1 MKKVLLCVFLLLLV
15 LPAQA
20 QPQPLNSSEIY
31 LGLQRLGTLGNAMYI
46 AAHPDDE
53 NTLLITWLA
62 REKKVRTA
70 YYAMTRGDG
79 GQNLIGPEQD
89 EYVGLIRTHELLEA
103 RKIDGGEQY
112 FSRAVDFGFSK
123 STDES
128 LLFWGREKILEDL
141 VYRIRKFR
149 PDVMINRFPPD
160 ERAGHGHH
168 SASAVLSKE
177 AFDAAGDPNRFP
189 EQLREV
195 EVWQPKRLV
204 WNTFGRGFTN
214 TAPDGESYVEVPL
227 GDYNPILGEAYTE
240 IAARARSKHRSQG
253 FGSAP
258 TRNERSDFLVH
269 VKGDPAQNDVFDGI
283 DLSWRR
289 IEGGEPVARRVEQA
303 IQHYNFKEPAASVP
317 ELVSIY
323 SLIAA
328 LPESVYK
335 ADKLEECRELI
346 FACAGIYLE
355 VSASTNSVSPG
366 QPLKLFS
373 AAVNRSPLPVELKTL
388 KIGGTVT
395 LDTLLEV
402 SLLPNKN
409 KEVVLDVRIP
419 ANAEITHPYWLK
431 ETKELGKYRI
441 SDEELRNRPMAPD
454 PIWAE
459 YTLNVLGE
467 TIRYR
472 HPVKY
477 KYTEPSR
484 GEIYK
489 YLEIRPEIML
499 NFEQPVIVFTGG
511 QPRTVG
517 VIVKNNLPANRASVS
532 LRLPAGWTSSPAS
545 IPVEFSEKD
554 QEKPV
559 YFTVTPGKG
568 RTEAAIQ
575 AVAVN
580 ARGSYDYAYRHIAYE
595 HIPELNVFPK
605 SVAKGID
612 LDVKIAGKKVGYIM
626 GAGDEVAQS
635 LQQIGYEVTFLDENS
650 IKGDL
655 SHLDAIIVGVRAYNT
670 KDWLAH
676 AQKLLLAYVEH
687 GGNLLV
693 QYQTQA
699 FYGRIKTNDLG
710 PYPMTIGRGRVTEE
724 DAAVRFLNPLD
735 PVLQFPNRITAAD
748 FEGWIQERGL
758 YFAQEWSDK
767 YTSVLA
773 MHDKGENELEGSL
786 LYGRYGKGNFVFTG
800 LSFFR
805 QLPAGV
811 PGAYRLIANLI
822 SMKK

>member
-1 MKKVLLCVFLLLLV
+1 MKKVLLCVFFLSGILKG
-15 LPAQA
+15 QA
-20 QPQPLNSSEIY
+20 QPLPLNSSEIY

-53 NTLLITWLA
+53 NTLLITWLSK
-62 REKKVRTA
+62 EKKVRTA

-123 STDES
+123 STDEA
-128 LLFWGREKILEDL
+128 LLLWGKEKILEDL

-177 AFDAAGDPNRFP
+177 AFDAAGDPRRFP
-189 EQLREV
+189 EQLKEV

-214 TAPDGESYVEVPL
+214 NAPDGDSYVEIPL
-227 GDYNPILGEAYTE
+227 GEFNPILGEAYTE

-253 FGSAP
+253 FGSSP
-258 TRNERSDFLVH
+258 TRSERSDYLVH
-269 VKGDPAQNDVFDGI
+269 IKGDPARKDIFDGI

-289 IEGGEPVARRVEQA
+289 VDGGQKIALLLEQV
-303 IQHYNFKEPAASVP
+303 IQKYDFRKPSASVAD
-317 ELVSIY
+317 LVRIY
-323 SLIAA
+323 GFMAS

-335 ADKLEECRELI
+335 YEKLEECRELI
-346 FACAGIYLE
+346 FACAGVYLE
-355 VSASTNSVSPG
+355 VSASTNSTSPG
-366 QPLKLFS
+366 QNVKLFS
-373 AAVNRSPLPVELKTL
+373 ASVNRSELPVEIKEL
-388 KIGGTVT
+388 KISGAVKKDTV
-395 LDTLLEV
+395 LNIRLAN
-402 SLLPNKN
+402 NKN
-409 KEVVLDVRIP
+409 TDVVFEVKIP
-419 ANAEITHPYWLK
+419 ADAEITQPYWLK
-431 ETKELGKYRI
+431 ENKEVGKYRV
-441 SDEELRNRPMAPD
+441 SDETLRNQPMAPD
-454 PIWAE
+454 PLWAE
-459 YTLNVLGE
+459 YTVSVLGE
-467 TIRYR
+467 TLTYRY
-472 HPVKY
+472 PVKY

-499 NFEQPVIVFTGG
+499 NFEQNVFIFTEG
-511 QPRTVG
+511 QSKTVG
-517 VIVKNNLPANRASVS
+517 VIVKNNLTSNRAEVS
-532 LRLPAGWTSSPAS
+532 LSLPQGWTSSPAS
-545 IPVEFSEKD
+545 AEVEFTEKD

-559 YFTVTPGKG
+559 YFTVTPGKN
-568 RTEAAIQ
+568 TSEATIRAI
-575 AVAVN
+575 AVN
-580 ARGSYDYAYRHIAYE
+580 ARGTYDHAWKHIAYE

-605 SVAKGID
+605 ATAKAIN

-635 LQQIGYEVTFLDENS
+635 LMQIGYEVTFLDENS

-655 SHLDAIIVGVRAYNT
+655 SKLDAIIIGVRAYNT
-670 KDWLAH
+670 KDWLANS
-676 AQKLLLAYVEH
+676 QKLLLEYVQN

-699 FYGRIKTNDLG
+699 FYGRIKTNELG
-710 PYPMTIGRGRVTEE
+710 PYPMNIGRGRVTEE
-724 DAAVRFLNPLD
+724 DAAVGFLNPAD
-735 PVLQFPNRITAAD
+735 PVLNYPNRITARD
-748 FEGWIQERGL
+748 FEGWVQERGL

-767 YTSVLA
+767 YTSVLT
-773 MHDKGENELEGSL
+773 MKDKGETGLEGSL
-786 LYGRYGKGNFVFTG
+786 LYTRYGKGNFVFTG
-800 LSFFR
+800 LSLFR

-822 SMKK
+822 SIKK

>member
-1 MKKVLLCVFLLLLV
+1 MKRILLGVLFLSQV
-15 LPAQA
+15 LSGQA

-31 LGLQRLGTLGNAMYI
+31 LGLQRLATLGNAMYI

-53 NTLLITWLA
+53 NTLLITWLSK
-62 REKKVRTA
+62 EKKVRTA

-123 STDES
+123 STDEA
-128 LLFWGREKILEDL
+128 LMLWGKEKILEDL

-177 AFDAAGDPNRFP
+177 AFDAAGDPRRFP
-189 EQLREV
+189 EQLKEV

-214 TAPDGESYVEVPL
+214 NAPDGDSYVEVPL
-227 GDYNPILGEAYTE
+227 GEFNPILGEAYTE

-258 TRNERSDFLVH
+258 TRSDRSDYLVH
-269 VKGDPAQNDVFDGI
+269 IKGDPAGKDIFDGI

-289 IEGGEPVARRVEQA
+289 VDGGQKIALLLEQV
-303 IQHYNFKEPAASVP
+303 IQKYDFRKPSASVP
-317 ELVSIY
+317 DLVKIY
-323 SLIAA
+323 GFMAS

-335 ADKLEECRELI
+335 YEKLDECRELI
-346 FACAGIYLE
+346 FACAGLYLE
-355 VSASTNSVSPG
+355 VSASTNSASPG
-366 QPLKLFS
+366 QNVKLFS
-373 AAVNRSPLPVELKTL
+373 ASVKRTELPVEIKGL
-388 KIGGTVT
+388 KISGTVT
-395 LDTLLEV
+395 KDTVLNIRLVNNKNTEV
-402 SLLPNKN
+402 VFDVKIPAGAEISQPYWLREN
-409 KEVVLDVRIP
+409 KEV
-419 ANAEITHPYWLK
+419 
-431 ETKELGKYRI
+431 GKYRV
-441 SDEELRNRPMAPD
+441 SDEKLRNQPMAPD
-454 PIWAE
+454 PLWAE
-459 YTLNVLGE
+459 YTVDILGE
-467 TIRYR
+467 TLSYR

-499 NFEQPVIVFTGG
+499 NFEQNVFIFTEG
-511 QPRTVG
+511 QSKTVG
-517 VIVKNNLPANRASVS
+517 VIAKNNLASNKATVS
-532 LRLPAGWTSSPAS
+532 LKLPEGWTCSPAS
-545 IPVEFSEKD
+545 VEVEFTEKD

-559 YFTVTPGKG
+559 YFTVTPG
-568 RTEAAIQ
+568 RNTPEAGIGAI
-575 AVAVN
+575 AVN
-580 ARGSYDYAYRHIAYE
+580 ARGTYDHAYKHIFYE
-595 HIPELNVFPK
+595 HIPELNIFPK
-605 SVAKGID
+605 AAAKAIN

-635 LQQIGYEVTFLDENS
+635 LMQIGYEVTFLDENS

-655 SHLDAIIVGVRAYNT
+655 SRLDAIIIGVRAYNT
-670 KDWLAH
+670 KDWLANS
-676 AQKLLLAYVEH
+676 QKLLLEYVQN

-699 FYGRIKTNDLG
+699 FYGRIKTNELG
-710 PYPMTIGRGRVTEE
+710 PYPMSIGRGRVTEE
-724 DAAVRFLNPLD
+724 DAAVRFLNSAD
-735 PVLQFPNRITAAD
+735 PVLNYPNRITAKD
-748 FEGWIQERGL
+748 FEGWVQERGL

-773 MHDKGENELEGSL
+773 MKDKGETELEGSL
-786 LYGRYGKGNFVFTG
+786 LYARYGKGNFVFTG
-800 LSFFR
+800 LSLFR

>member
-1 MKKVLLCVFLLLLV
+1 MKKIVLLVCFLSGILA
-15 LPAQA
+15 AQA

-31 LGLQRLGTLGNAMYI
+31 LGLQRLSTLGNAMYI

-53 NTLLITWLA
+53 NTLLITWLSK
-62 REKKVRTA
+62 EKKVRTA

-123 STDES
+123 STDEA
-128 LLFWGREKILEDL
+128 LLLWGKEKILEDL

-177 AFDAAGDPNRFP
+177 AFDAAGDPTRFP
-189 EQLREV
+189 EQLKEV

-214 TAPDGESYVEVPL
+214 TTPDGESFVEVPL
-227 GDYNPILGEAYTE
+227 GEYNPILGEAYTE

-258 TRNERSDFLVH
+258 TRSERSDYLVH
-269 VKGDPAQNDVFDGI
+269 IKGDPAKNDVFDGI
-283 DLSWRR
+283 DLTWRR
-289 IEGGEPVARRVEQA
+289 VDGGQKIALLLEQV
-303 IQHYNFKEPAASVP
+303 IQKYDFTKPSASLP
-317 ELVSIY
+317 DLVKIY
-323 SLIAA
+323 GFMAS

-335 ADKLEECRELI
+335 YEKLEECRKLI
-346 FACAGIYLE
+346 FACSGIYLE

-366 QPLKLFS
+366 QNLKLFS
-373 AAVNRSPLPVELKTL
+373 TSVSRSDLPVEIKAL
-388 KIGGTVT
+388 KISGVARR
-395 LDTLLEV
+395 DTLVNFRLIN
-402 SLLPNKN
+402 NKN
-409 KEVVLDVRIP
+409 AELVFDVKIP
-419 ANAEITHPYWLK
+419 ADAEITQPYWLK
-431 ETKELGKYRI
+431 ENKEVGKYRV
-441 SDEELRNRPMAPD
+441 SDETLRNQPMAPD
-454 PIWAE
+454 PLWAE
-459 YTLNVLGE
+459 YTLDILGE
-467 TIRYR
+467 TLTYR

-489 YLEIRPEIML
+489 YLEIRPEILL
-499 NFEQPVIVFTGG
+499 NFEQNVFIFTGG
-511 QPRTVG
+511 QSKTVG
-517 VIVKNNLPANRASVS
+517 VIAKNNLASNRAAVS
-532 LRLPAGWTSSPAS
+532 LKLPEGWTSSPAS
-545 IPVEFSEKD
+545 VEVEFTEKD

-559 YFTVTPGKG
+559 YFTVTPGKN
-568 RTEAAIQ
+568 TAEVSLSAL
-575 AVAVN
+575 AVN
-580 ARGSYDYAYRHIAYE
+580 ARGTYHHAYRHISYE

-605 SVAKGID
+605 AVAKGIN

-635 LQQIGYEVTFLDENS
+635 LMQIGYEVTFLDENS

-655 SHLDAIIVGVRAYNT
+655 SKLEAIIIGVRAYNT
-670 KDWLAH
+670 KDWLANS
-676 AQKLLLAYVEH
+676 QKLLLEYVNN
-687 GGNLLV
+687 GGNLVV

-699 FYGRIKTNDLG
+699 FYGRIKTSELG
-710 PYPMTIGRGRVTEE
+710 PYPMSIGRGRVTEE
-724 DAAVRFLNPLD
+724 DAAVRFLDPAD
-735 PVLQFPNRITAAD
+735 PVLNYPNRITAKD
-748 FEGWIQERGL
+748 FDGWIQERGL
-758 YFAQEWSDK
+758 YFVQEWSDK
-767 YTSVLA
+767 YTTVLA
-773 MHDKGENELEGSL
+773 MKDKGETELEGSL
-786 LYGRYGKGNFVFTG
+786 LYTRYGKGNFVFTG
-800 LSFFR
+800 LSLFR

>member
-1 MKKVLLCVFLLLLV
+1 MKKIVLCIYLLFPALV
-15 LPAQA
+15 GLT
-20 QPQPLNSSEIY
+20 QPRPLNSSEIY

-53 NTLLITWLA
+53 NTLLITWLSK
-62 REKKVRTA
+62 EKKVRTA

-89 EYVGLIRTHELLEA
+89 EYVGLLRTHELLEA

-123 STDES
+123 STDEA
-128 LLFWGREKILEDL
+128 LLLWGKQKILEDL

-160 ERAGHGHH
+160 ARAGHGHH

-177 AFDAAGDPNRFP
+177 AFDAAGDPKRFP
-189 EQLREV
+189 EQLKEV

-204 WNTFGRGFTN
+204 WNTFGSGFTN
-214 TAPDGESYVEVPL
+214 TIPEGSSYVEIPL
-227 GDYNPILGEAYTE
+227 GEFNPILGEAYTE

-258 TRNERSDFLVH
+258 TRSERSDYLVH
-269 VKGDPAQNDVFDGI
+269 VKGEPAEKDIFDGI

-289 IEGGEPVARRVEQA
+289 VDGGQKIALLLEQV
-303 IQHYNFKEPAASVP
+303 IQQYDFRKPSASVP
-317 ELVSIY
+317 DLVKIY
-323 SLIAA
+323 GFIAS

-335 ADKLEECRELI
+335 YEKLDECRELI

-355 VSASTNSVSPG
+355 VNAASNSTSPG
-366 QPLKLFS
+366 QTLKLFS
-373 AAVNRSPLPVELKTL
+373 AAVNRSDLPVELKEL
-388 KIGGTVT
+388 KISGAVT
-395 LDTLLEV
+395 KDTLVATRLTNNRNTEMAF
-402 SLLPNKN
+402 
-409 KEVVLDVRIP
+409 DVTIP
-419 ANAEITHPYWLK
+419 ADAEITQPYWLK
-431 ETKELGKYRI
+431 ESKEVGKYRV
-441 SDEELRNRPMAPD
+441 SDEKFRNQPMAPD
-454 PIWAE
+454 ALWAE
-459 YTLNVLGE
+459 YTVSILGE
-467 TIRYR
+467 PIVYR

-489 YLEIRPEIML
+489 YVEIRPEIML
-499 NFEQPVIVFTGG
+499 NFEQNVFIFTGG
-511 QPRTVG
+511 QSKTVG
-517 VIVKNNLPANRASVS
+517 VVAKNNLASNKATVS
-532 LRLPAGWTSSPAS
+532 LKLPAGWTCSPAS
-545 IPVEFSEKD
+545 VDVEFSEKD

-559 YFTVTPGKG
+559 YFTVTPGKS
-568 RTEAAIQ
+568 TPEAVIG

-580 ARGSYDYAYRHIAYE
+580 ARGTYNHAWKHIAYE

-605 SVAKGID
+605 AAAKAIN

-635 LQQIGYEVTFLDENS
+635 LMQIGYEVTFLDENS

-655 SHLDAIIVGVRAYNT
+655 SRLDAIIIGVRAYNT
-670 KDWLAH
+670 KDWLTNS
-676 AQKLLLAYVEH
+676 QKLLLEYVKN

-699 FYGRIKTNDLG
+699 YYGRIRTNELG

-724 DAAVRFLNPLD
+724 DAAVRFVNPAD
-735 PVLQFPNRITAAD
+735 PVLNYPNRITARD
-748 FEGWIQERGL
+748 FEGWVQERGL

-767 YTSVLA
+767 YTTVLA
-773 MHDKGENELEGSL
+773 MKDQGETEQEGSL
-786 LYGRYGKGNFVFTG
+786 LYTHYGKGNFVFTG
-800 LSFFR
+800 LSLFR

-822 SMKK
+822 SVKK

>member
-1 MKKVLLCVFLLLLV
+1 MKKIFLCVFLLLQTL
-15 LPAQA
+15 AGQA
-20 QPQPLNSSEIY
+20 QPQPLSSSEIY
-31 LGLQRLGTLGNAMYI
+31 LGLQRLSTLGNAMYI

-53 NTLLITWLA
+53 NTLLITWLSK
-62 REKKVRTA
+62 EKKVRTA

-123 STDES
+123 STDEA
-128 LLFWGREKILEDL
+128 LLLWGKEKILEDL
-141 VYRIRKFR
+141 VYRVRKFR

-160 ERAGHGHH
+160 ARAGHGHH
-168 SASAVLSKE
+168 SASAVLAKE
-177 AFDAAGDPNRFP
+177 AFDAAGDPKRFP
-189 EQLREV
+189 EQLKEV

-214 TAPDGESYVEVPL
+214 TTPDGESYVEAAL

-258 TRNERSDFLVH
+258 TRGERSDYLVH
-269 VKGDPAQNDVFDGI
+269 IKGEPARHDIFDGI

-289 IEGGEPVARRVEQA
+289 VDGGHKIALLMEDVIRKYSFTNPE
-303 IQHYNFKEPAASVP
+303 ASVP
-317 ELVSIY
+317 DLVKIY
-323 SLIAA
+323 GFIAS

-335 ADKLEECRELI
+335 YEKLEECRKLI

-366 QPLKLFS
+366 QSLKLFS
-373 AAVNRSPLPVELKTL
+373 AAVNRTDLAVVLKELK
-388 KIGGTVT
+388 ISGVSSR
-395 LDTLLEV
+395 DTLLNV
-402 SLLPNKN
+402 PLRNNKN
-409 KEVVLDVRIP
+409 TELVWEMMIP
-419 ANAEITHPYWLK
+419 TAAEITQPYWLK
-431 ETKELGKYRI
+431 EHKEIGKYRV
-441 SDEELRNRPMAPD
+441 SDEQFRNRPMAPD
-454 PIWAE
+454 PLWAE
-459 YTLNVLGE
+459 YTLDILGE
-467 TIRYR
+467 TVAYR
-472 HPVKY
+472 HPIKY

-489 YLEIRPEIML
+489 YVEIRPEIML
-499 NFEQPVIVFTGG
+499 NFEQPVFLFTEGK
-511 QPRTVG
+511 PKTVG
-517 VIVKNNLPANRASVS
+517 VIAKNNLASNRATVS
-532 LRLPAGWTSSPAS
+532 LTLPQGWTSSPAS
-545 IPVEFSEKD
+545 VEVEFTEKD

-559 YFTVTPGKG
+559 YFTVTPGVN
-568 RTEAAIQ
+568 TPEVTLQ

-580 ARGSYDYAYRHIAYE
+580 ARGRYHHAYRHIAYE
-595 HIPELNVFPK
+595 HIPELNIFPE
-605 SVAKGID
+605 SVAKAIH
-612 LDVKIAGKKVGYIM
+612 LDVKIAGKKVGYVM
-626 GAGDEVAQS
+626 GAGDEVAAS

-655 SHLDAIIVGVRAYNT
+655 SQFDAIIIGVRAYNT
-670 KDWLAH
+670 KDWLSNS
-676 AQKLLLAYVEH
+676 QKLLLAYVEN

-699 FYGRIKTNDLG
+699 FYGRIKTSELG
-710 PYPMTIGRGRVTEE
+710 PYPMSIGRGRVTEE
-724 DAAVRFLNPLD
+724 DADVRFLRPGD
-735 PVLQFPNRITAAD
+735 PVLNYPNRITPTD

-758 YFAQEWSDK
+758 YFAESWSDH

-773 MHDKGENELEGSL
+773 MKDKGETELEGAL
-786 LYGRYGKGNFVFTG
+786 LYTRYGKGNFVFTG

>member
-1 MKKVLLCVFLLLLV
+1 MKKVFLCVFLLLQTL
-15 LPAQA
+15 AGQA
-20 QPQPLNSSEIY
+20 QPQPLSSSEIY
-31 LGLQRLGTLGNAMYI
+31 LGLQRLATLGNAMYI

-53 NTLLITWLA
+53 NTLLITWLSK
-62 REKKVRTA
+62 EKKVRTA

-123 STDES
+123 STDEA
-128 LLFWGREKILEDL
+128 LLLWGKEKILEDL
-141 VYRIRKFR
+141 VYRVRKFR

-160 ERAGHGHH
+160 ARAGHGHH
-168 SASAVLSKE
+168 SASAVLAKE
-177 AFDAAGDPNRFP
+177 AFDAAGDPKRFP
-189 EQLREV
+189 EQLKEV
-195 EVWQPKRLV
+195 EIWQPKRLV

-214 TAPDGESYVEVPL
+214 AAPDGESYVEAAL

-253 FGSAP
+253 FGSSP
-258 TRNERSDFLVH
+258 TRGQRSDYLVH
-269 VKGDPAQNDVFDGI
+269 IKGDPARTDIFDGI

-289 IEGGEPVARRVEQA
+289 VDGGQKIALLMEDVIRKYSFTNPE
-303 IQHYNFKEPAASVP
+303 ASVP
-317 ELVSIY
+317 DLVKIY
-323 SLIAA
+323 GFIST

-335 ADKLEECRELI
+335 YDKLEECRELI
-346 FACAGIYLE
+346 FACAGMYLE

-366 QPLKLFS
+366 QSLKLFS
-373 AAVNRSPLPVELKTL
+373 GAVNRSEVPVTVKQL
-388 KIGGTVT
+388 KISGVAAR
-395 LDTLLEV
+395 DTLLNAR
-402 SLLPNKN
+402 LLFNQN
-409 KEVVLDVRIP
+409 TEAVLDVQIP
-419 ANAEITHPYWLK
+419 LNTEISQPYWMQESK
-431 ETKELGKYRI
+431 EIGKYRL
-441 SDEELRNRPMAPD
+441 SDEKYRNQPMAPD
-454 PIWAE
+454 PLWAE
-459 YTLNVLGE
+459 YTLDILGE
-467 TIRYR
+467 TITYR

-489 YLEIRPEIML
+489 YVEVRPEIML
-499 NFEQPVIVFTGG
+499 NFEQQVFVFTGNA
-511 QPRTVG
+511 PKTVG
-517 VIVKNNLPANRASVS
+517 VIVKNNLAANRASVS
-532 LRLPAGWTSSPAS
+532 LTVPAGWTASPAA
-545 IPVEFSEKD
+545 VQVDFTEKD

-559 YFTVTPGKG
+559 FFIVTPGKSAA
-568 RTEAAIQ
+568 EAAIG

-580 ARGSYDYAYRHIAYE
+580 DRGTYHHGYRHIAYE

-605 SVAKGID
+605 STAKALH
-612 LDVKIAGKKVGYIM
+612 LDVKITGKKVGYVM
-626 GAGDEVAQS
+626 GAGDEVAAS
-635 LQQIGYEVTFLDENS
+635 LQQIGYEVTFLDESS

-655 SHLDAIIVGVRAYNT
+655 SQFDAIIIGVRAYNT
-670 KDWLAH
+670 KDWLANS
-676 AQKLLLAYVEH
+676 QKLLLSYVEN
-687 GGNLLV
+687 GGNLVV

-699 FYGRIKTNDLG
+699 FYGRIKTSELG
-710 PYPMTIGRGRVTEE
+710 PYPMAIGRGRVTEE
-724 DAAVRFLNPLD
+724 DAEVRFLNPAD
-735 PVLQFPNRITAAD
+735 PVLNYPNRITAKD

-767 YTSVLA
+767 YTSVLG
-773 MHDKGENELEGSL
+773 MKDKGETELEGAL
-786 LYGRYGKGNFVFTG
+786 LYTRYGKGNFVFTG

>member
-1 MKKVLLCVFLLLLV
+1 MKKVVLCIFLLSQV
-15 LPAQA
+15 LPGQA
-20 QPQPLNSSEIY
+20 QSHPLNSSEIY
-31 LGLQRLGTLGNAMYI
+31 LGLQRLATVGNVMYI

-62 REKKVRTA
+62 KEKKVRTA

-123 STDES
+123 STDEA
-128 LLFWGREKILEDL
+128 LLLWGKEKILEDL

-177 AFDAAGDPNRFP
+177 AFDAAADPRRFP
-189 EQLREV
+189 EQLKEV

-214 TAPDGESYVEVPL
+214 TAPEGESYVEVPL
-227 GDYNPILGEAYTE
+227 GEYNPVLGEAYTE

-258 TRNERSDFLVH
+258 TRSERSDYLVH
-269 VKGDPAQNDVFDGI
+269 IKGTPASKDIFDGI

-289 IEGGEPVARRVEQA
+289 VDGGQKIALLLDQVIGKFDFR
-303 IQHYNFKEPAASVP
+303 KPAASVP
-317 ELVSIY
+317 DLVKIY
-323 SLIAA
+323 GFINS

-335 ADKLEECRELI
+335 YEKLDECRELI
-346 FACAGIYLE
+346 FACAGLYLE
-355 VSASTNSVSPG
+355 VSASTNSTSPG
-366 QPLKLFS
+366 QSVKLFS
-373 AAVNRSPLPVELKTL
+373 TAVNRSDLPVEVKEL
-388 KIGGTVT
+388 KITGAVSRDTVLNT
-395 LDTLLEV
+395 RLEN
-402 SLLPNKN
+402 NKN
-409 KEVVLDVRIP
+409 SEVVFDVKIP
-419 ANAEITHPYWLK
+419 ANAEITQPYWMKESK
-431 ETKELGKYRI
+431 ETGKYRI
-441 SDEELRNRPMAPD
+441 SDEKLRNQPMAPD
-454 PIWAE
+454 PLWAE
-459 YTLNVLGE
+459 YTLSILGE
-467 TIRYR
+467 NLTYR

-499 NFEQPVIVFTGG
+499 NFEQNVFIFTEG
-511 QPRTVG
+511 QAKTVG
-517 VIVKNNLPANRASVS
+517 VVAKNNLAANKATVS
-532 LRLPAGWTSSPAS
+532 LKLPEGWTCTPTSVG
-545 IPVEFSEKD
+545 VEFTEKD

-559 YFTVTPGKG
+559 YFTVTPGKNT
-568 RTEAAIQ
+568 REATIS

-580 ARGSYDYAYRHIAYE
+580 ARGTYDHAYRHISYE

-605 SVAKGID
+605 AAARAIN
-612 LDVKIAGKKVGYIM
+612 LDVKIAGKKVGYVM

-635 LQQIGYEVTFLDENS
+635 LMQIGYEVTFLDENS

-655 SHLDAIIVGVRAYNT
+655 SRLDAIIIGVRAYNT
-670 KDWLAH
+670 KDWLANS
-676 AQKLLLAYVEH
+676 QKLLLEYVQN

-699 FYGRIKTNDLG
+699 FYGKIKTNELG

-724 DAAVRFLNPLD
+724 DAVVQFLNPQD
-735 PVLQFPNRITAAD
+735 PVLNYPNRITARD
-748 FEGWIQERGL
+748 FEGWVQERGL

-767 YTSVLA
+767 YTTVLA
-773 MHDKGENELEGSL
+773 MKDKGETKQEGSL
-786 LYGRYGKGNFVFTG
+786 LYTRYGKGNFVFTG
-800 LSFFR
+800 LSLFR